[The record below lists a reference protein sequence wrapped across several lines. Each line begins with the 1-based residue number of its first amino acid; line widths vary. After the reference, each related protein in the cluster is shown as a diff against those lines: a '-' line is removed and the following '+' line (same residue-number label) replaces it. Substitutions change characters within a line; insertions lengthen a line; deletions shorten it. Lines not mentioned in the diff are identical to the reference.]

1 MPTTEIVNTQQTL
14 QMGTHAEKL
23 QQTMQ
28 QLPSTTA
35 QQIQEEQVAVNE
47 LKQIEVQDPEK
58 TEAADSTNPE
68 TKRRR
73 EIRLRNKSEQN
84 NDLEKLLPNSTQ
96 DNVFKGDS
104 HQGQNINLTVLKKFT
119 NYKFF
124 YFCNDQTFIF

>member
-58 TEAADSTNPE
+58 IEPTDSTNPE
-68 TKRRR
+68 AKRRR
-73 EIRLRNKSEQN
+73 EIRLRNKLKQN
-84 NDLEKLLPNSTQ
+84 NDLEKPLPNSTQ
-96 DNVFKGDS
+96 ENVFKGDS
-104 HQGQNINLTVLKKFT
+104 HQGQNINLTV
-119 NYKFF
+119 
-124 YFCNDQTFIF
+124 

>member
-35 QQIQEEQVAVNE
+35 QQIQKEQVAVNE
-47 LKQIEVQDPEK
+47 LKQIEVQDPEE

-68 TKRRR
+68 AKRWR
-73 EIRLRNKSEQN
+73 EIRLRNKLKQN

-104 HQGQNINLTVLKKFT
+104 HQGQNINLTV
-119 NYKFF
+119 
-124 YFCNDQTFIF
+124 

>member
-35 QQIQEEQVAVNE
+35 QQIQDEQVAVNE

-58 TEAADSTNPE
+58 IEATDSTNPE
-68 TKRRR
+68 AKRRR
-73 EIRLRNKSEQN
+73 EIRLRNKLKQN
-84 NDLEKLLPNSTQ
+84 NDLEKPLPNSLQ

-104 HQGQNINLTVLKKFT
+104 HQGQNINLTV
-119 NYKFF
+119 
-124 YFCNDQTFIF
+124 

>member
-58 TEAADSTNPE
+58 IEAADSISPE
-68 TKRRR
+68 AKRRR
-73 EIRLRNKSEQN
+73 EIRLRNKSKQN
-84 NDLEKLLPNSTQ
+84 NDLEKPLPNSTQ
-96 DNVFKGDS
+96 E
-104 HQGQNINLTVLKKFT
+104 NLHPTQRWLHNRHLANGCSKRFRRPT
-119 NYKFF
+119 MW
-124 YFCNDQTFIF
+124 T

>member
-35 QQIQEEQVAVNE
+35 QQIQEEQLAVNE

-58 TEAADSTNPE
+58 IEATDSTNPE
-68 TKRRR
+68 AKRRR
-73 EIRLRNKSEQN
+73 EIRLRNKSKQN
-84 NDLEKLLPNSTQ
+84 NDLEKPLSIATQ
-96 DNVFKGDS
+96 ENVFKDDS
-104 HQGQNINLTVLKKFT
+104 HQGQNINLTV
-119 NYKFF
+119 
-124 YFCNDQTFIF
+124 

>member
-58 TEAADSTNPE
+58 TEAADSTNSE
-68 TKRRR
+68 SKRRR
-73 EIRLRNKSEQN
+73 EIRLRNKSKQS
-84 NDLEKLLPNSTQ
+84 NDIEKPLPNSTQ
-96 DNVFKGDS
+96 DNVFVGDS
-104 HQGQNINLTVLKKFT
+104 NQGQNINLTV
-119 NYKFF
+119 
-124 YFCNDQTFIF
+124 

>member
-1 MPTTEIVNTQQTL
+1 MSTTEIVNTQQTL
-14 QMGTHAEKL
+14 QTGTHAEKL

-58 TEAADSTNPE
+58 IEATDSTNPE
-68 TKRRR
+68 AKRRR
-73 EIRLRNKSEQN
+73 EIRLRNKLKQN
-84 NDLEKLLPNSTQ
+84 NDLEKPLPNSTQ

-104 HQGQNINLTVLKKFT
+104 HQGQNINLT
-119 NYKFF
+119 
-124 YFCNDQTFIF
+124 I

>member
-47 LKQIEVQDPEK
+47 LKKIEVQDPEK
-58 TEAADSTNPE
+58 IEATDSTNPE
-68 TKRRR
+68 AKRRR
-73 EIRLRNKSEQN
+73 EIRLRNKLKQN
-84 NDLEKLLPNSTQ
+84 NDLEKPLPNSIQ

-104 HQGQNINLTVLKKFT
+104 HQGQNINLT
-119 NYKFF
+119 
-124 YFCNDQTFIF
+124 I

>member
-58 TEAADSTNPE
+58 IEATDSTNPE
-68 TKRRR
+68 AKRRR
-73 EIRLRNKSEQN
+73 EIRLRNKLKQN
-84 NDLEKLLPNSTQ
+84 NDLEKPLPNSTQ

-104 HQGQNINLTVLKKFT
+104 HQGQNINLT
-119 NYKFF
+119 
-124 YFCNDQTFIF
+124 I

>member
-1 MPTTEIVNTQQTL
+1 MPTIEIVNTQQTL

-58 TEAADSTNPE
+58 IEATDSTNPE
-68 TKRRR
+68 AKRRR
-73 EIRLRNKSEQN
+73 EIRLRNKLKQN
-84 NDLEKLLPNSTQ
+84 NDLEKPLPNSTQ

-104 HQGQNINLTVLKKFT
+104 HQGQNINLT
-119 NYKFF
+119 
-124 YFCNDQTFIF
+124 I

>member
-58 TEAADSTNPE
+58 IEATDSTNPE
-68 TKRRR
+68 AKRRR
-73 EIRLRNKSEQN
+73 EIRLRNKLKQN
-84 NDLEKLLPNSTQ
+84 NDLEKPLPNPTQ

-104 HQGQNINLTVLKKFT
+104 HQGQNINLT
-119 NYKFF
+119 
-124 YFCNDQTFIF
+124 I

>member
-1 MPTTEIVNTQQTL
+1 MPTSEIVNTQQTL

-58 TEAADSTNPE
+58 TEATNSTNPE
-68 TKRRR
+68 AQRRR
-73 EIRLRNKSEQN
+73 EIRLRNKLKQN
-84 NDLEKLLPNSTQ
+84 NDFEKPLPNSTQ
-96 DNVFKGDS
+96 DNVLKGDS
-104 HQGQNINLTVLKKFT
+104 HQGQNINLT
-119 NYKFF
+119 
-124 YFCNDQTFIF
+124 I

>member
-1 MPTTEIVNTQQTL
+1 MPTIEIVNTQQTL

-58 TEAADSTNPE
+58 IEATDSTNPE
-68 TKRRR
+68 AKRRR
-73 EIRLRNKSEQN
+73 EIRLRNKLKQN

-104 HQGQNINLTVLKKFT
+104 HQGQNINLTV
-119 NYKFF
+119 
-124 YFCNDQTFIF
+124 

>member
-1 MPTTEIVNTQQTL
+1 MPTTEIVNNQQTL
-14 QMGTHAEKL
+14 QMGPHAEKL

-58 TEAADSTNPE
+58 IEATDSTNPE
-68 TKRRR
+68 GKRRR
-73 EIRLRNKSEQN
+73 EIRLRNKLKQN
-84 NDLEKLLPNSTQ
+84 NDLEKPLPNSTQ

-104 HQGQNINLTVLKKFT
+104 HQGQNINLT
-119 NYKFF
+119 
-124 YFCNDQTFIF
+124 I

>member
-1 MPTTEIVNTQQTL
+1 MPATEIVNTQQTL

-58 TEAADSTNPE
+58 AEAADSTNPE
-68 TKRRR
+68 AKRRR
-73 EIRLRNKSEQN
+73 DIRLRNKSKQN
-84 NDLEKLLPNSTQ
+84 NDLEKPLPNSTQ
-96 DNVFKGDS
+96 DNVFKDDS
-104 HQGQNINLTVLKKFT
+104 QQGQNINLTV
-119 NYKFF
+119 
-124 YFCNDQTFIF
+124 

>member
-58 TEAADSTNPE
+58 IEATNSTNPE
-68 TKRRR
+68 AKRRR
-73 EIRLRNKSEQN
+73 EIRLRNKLKLSSTCYR
-84 NDLEKLLPNSTQ
+84 KLLSLLII
-96 DNVFKGDS
+96 DDLFKNMQFGN
-104 HQGQNINLTVLKKFT
+104 QNILVLNL
-119 NYKFF
+119 
-124 YFCNDQTFIF
+124 I

>member
-35 QQIQEEQVAVNE
+35 QQIQDEQVAVND

-58 TEAADSTNPE
+58 IEATDSTNPE
-68 TKRRR
+68 AKRRR
-73 EIRLRNKSEQN
+73 EIRLRNKLKQN
-84 NDLEKLLPNSTQ
+84 NDLEKPLPNSTQ

-104 HQGQNINLTVLKKFT
+104 HQGQNINLT
-119 NYKFF
+119 
-124 YFCNDQTFIF
+124 I

>member
-28 QLPSTTA
+28 QLPSTTS

-58 TEAADSTNPE
+58 TEAGESTNPE
-68 TKRRR
+68 AKRRR
-73 EIRLRNKSEQN
+73 EIRLRNKSKQN
-84 NDLEKLLPNSTQ
+84 NDLQKPLSNSAQ

-104 HQGQNINLTVLKKFT
+104 HQGQNINLTV
-119 NYKFF
+119 
-124 YFCNDQTFIF
+124 

>member
-47 LKQIEVQDPEK
+47 LKKIEVQDPEK
-58 TEAADSTNPE
+58 IEAADSANPE
-68 TKRRR
+68 AKRRR
-73 EIRLRNKSEQN
+73 EIRLRNKSKQN
-84 NDLEKLLPNSTQ
+84 NDLEKPLPNSTQ
-96 DNVFKGDS
+96 ENVFKGDS
-104 HQGQNINLTVLKKFT
+104 HQGQNINLTV
-119 NYKFF
+119 
-124 YFCNDQTFIF
+124 

>member
-28 QLPSTTA
+28 HLPSTTA
-35 QQIQEEQVAVNE
+35 QQIQKEQVAVNE
-47 LKQIEVQDPEK
+47 LKQIEVQDPEE

-68 TKRRR
+68 AKRRR
-73 EIRLRNKSEQN
+73 EIRLRNKLKQN

-104 HQGQNINLTVLKKFT
+104 HQGQNINLTV
-119 NYKFF
+119 
-124 YFCNDQTFIF
+124 

>member
-58 TEAADSTNPE
+58 IEATDSTNPE
-68 TKRRR
+68 AKRRR
-73 EIRLRNKSEQN
+73 EIRLRNKSKQN
-84 NDLEKLLPNSTQ
+84 NDLEKPLPNSTQ
-96 DNVFKGDS
+96 DNAFTGDY
-104 HQGQNINLTVLKKFT
+104 HQGQNINLTV
-119 NYKFF
+119 
-124 YFCNDQTFIF
+124 

>member
-35 QQIQEEQVAVNE
+35 QQIQKEQVAVNE
-47 LKQIEVQDPEK
+47 LKQIEVQDPEE

-68 TKRRR
+68 AKRRR
-73 EIRLRNKSEQN
+73 EIRLRNKLKQN
-84 NDLEKLLPNSTQ
+84 NDLEKPHPNSTQ
-96 DNVFKGDS
+96 DNAFKGDS
-104 HQGQNINLTVLKKFT
+104 HQWQNINLTV
-119 NYKFF
+119 
-124 YFCNDQTFIF
+124 

>member
-47 LKQIEVQDPEK
+47 LKQVEVQDPEK
-58 TEAADSTNPE
+58 IEATDSTNPE
-68 TKRRR
+68 AKRRR
-73 EIRLRNKSEQN
+73 EIRLRNKLKQN
-84 NDLEKLLPNSTQ
+84 NDLEKPLPNSTQ

-104 HQGQNINLTVLKKFT
+104 HQGQSINLT
-119 NYKFF
+119 
-124 YFCNDQTFIF
+124 I

>member
-1 MPTTEIVNTQQTL
+1 MPTTEIVNTQQIL

-58 TEAADSTNPE
+58 IEATDSTNPE
-68 TKRRR
+68 AKRRR
-73 EIRLRNKSEQN
+73 EIRLRNKLKQN

-104 HQGQNINLTVLKKFT
+104 HQGQNINLTV
-119 NYKFF
+119 
-124 YFCNDQTFIF
+124 

>member
-58 TEAADSTNPE
+58 TEAADSTSPE
-68 TKRRR
+68 SKRRR
-73 EIRLRNKSEQN
+73 EIRLRNKLKQN
-84 NDLEKLLPNSTQ
+84 NDLEKPLPNSTQ
-96 DNVFKGDS
+96 DNIFEGDS
-104 HQGQNINLTVLKKFT
+104 HQGQNINLTV
-119 NYKFF
+119 
-124 YFCNDQTFIF
+124 